1 VPKLCAIQAT
11 SKASQVSQGKRHM
24 APLEL
29 IRFDILEMNG
39 VLTDVM
45 VYDNDLE

>member
-1 VPKLCAIQAT
+1 
-11 SKASQVSQGKRHM
+11 M